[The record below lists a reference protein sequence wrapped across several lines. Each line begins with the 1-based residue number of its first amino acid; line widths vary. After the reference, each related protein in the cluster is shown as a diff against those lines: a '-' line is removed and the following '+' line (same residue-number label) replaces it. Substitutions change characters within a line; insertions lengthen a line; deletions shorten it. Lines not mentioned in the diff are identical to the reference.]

1 MGKQLC
7 SFVGVNSGKT
17 DIRLAKAT
25 LYQKSRNPEKENSNL
40 LSITV
45 LYPKENHR
53 YRKIHKMI

>member
-1 MGKQLC
+1 MGKTALLVRGSKQRK
-7 SFVGVNSGKT
+7 NRYQT
-17 DIRLAKAT
+17 AKAT

>member
-1 MGKQLC
+1 M
-7 SFVGVNSGKT
+7 GVNSGKT
-17 DIRLAKAT
+17 DIRPQKQLYIRKAEI
-25 LYQKSRNPEKENSNL
+25 LKSRNPEKENSNL